1 MTSPEDDDL
10 EEALRRALSEAASEV
25 KPGTDGLDKIRARI
39 AERPPRP
46 WLLSVLFGAA
56 DRVRNWTWRG
66 HWARPRWL
74 TRLAEVRW
82 PRLRQGSFPRWGGWS
97 FRLAAVF
104 AAVAVIASVT
114 LGVRPFRNAI
124 LQASTGGGGSGSQRI
139 AAGTEGNATRTADG
153 GTGTSSASPAPGGEG
168 STGSAPSTSRSS
180 NAAKPHPSATKC
192 QPSAQPAATSTE
204 PTLTNQPSGSAI
216 PSATETPSPV
226 VTTRASA
233 QPVYTSAPALTC
245 PVTVPT
251 QSPTPAPSASAP
263 TPTSTATPTG
273 SDPTGSDP
281 TSGDPTPTMDPAPA
295 ADPTPPGDRQPSPS
309 GRPSW
314 AWPYRHPRYP
324 RYPHF
329 HGR

>member
-25 KPGTDGLDKIRARI
+25 KPRTDGLDKIRTRI

-124 LQASTGGGGSGSQRI
+124 LQASTGGGGSGSQRVT
-139 AAGTEGNATRTADG
+139 AGTEGNATRTADG

-180 NAAKPHPSATKC
+180 NAAKPHSSATKC
-192 QPSAQPAATSTE
+192 QPSAQPVATSTE
-204 PTLTNQPSGSAI
+204 PTLTDQPSGSAI

-251 QSPTPAPSASAP
+251 QSPTPAPSTSAP
-263 TPTSTATPTG
+263 TPTGTATPAG

-281 TSGDPTPTMDPAPA
+281 TSSDPTSSDPAPTT
-295 ADPTPPGDRQPSPS
+295 DPTPPGNRQPSPS

-314 AWPYRHPRYP
+314 AWPYRHPHYP